1 MSVKLKAFS
10 YVPAH
15 DEVKWQEN
23 GHNISNVKSSSSI
36 QRKSLYSDS
45 IHIQLA

>member
-23 GHNISNVKSSSSI
+23 FHPTVYIKKHKTS
-36 QRKSLYSDS
+36 QCLYELSAS
-45 IHIQLA
+45 EIFSR